1 MSCLVSPLEAG
12 TEKRK
17 PLPGKVDFDFSVDEE
32 RGDTIR
38 TEAIRS
44 NGPMQIRL
52 GRGRSYFTTFRPS
65 EQALLIQA
73 SLP

>member
-1 MSCLVSPLEAG
+1 MFCLVSPLEAG

-44 NGPMQIRL
+44 NGPMQI
-52 GRGRSYFTTFRPS
+52 
-65 EQALLIQA
+65 
-73 SLP
+73 